1 VKFSTKIRYG
11 IRTMLE
17 IALHEEDEGILQKE
31 IAKNQGLS
39 FKYLDQIISALKA
52 SDLIST
58 VRGKKSGYKLTM
70 KPSEITMLDIHN
82 AFEPSLSIVDCL
94 SNHIECPSEK
104 NCAPRNLWKGLN
116 SHIENYLAQVT
127 LEDLKRDQ
135 LRLDSQKQEK

>member
-1 VKFSTKIRYG
+1 MKFSTKIRYG

-52 SDLIST
+52 SGLIST
-58 VRGKKSGYKLTM
+58 VRGKKSGYKLTR
-70 KPSEITMLDIHN
+70 KPSEITMLEIHN
-82 AFEPSLSIVDCL
+82 AFEPGLNIVDCL
-94 SNHIECPSEK
+94 SEYIDCPSEK
-104 NCAPRNLWKGLN
+104 RCAPRNLWKGLN

-127 LEDLKRDQ
+127 LEDLKKDQ
-135 LRLDSQKQEK
+135 LHLDSQE